1 MNKKMLNALN
11 KQVNEELA
19 SAYIYLSM
27 SAYFKAEGWNGMAS
41 WMHKQFQEELGHAGK
56 FSSYIVDRGGRVEL
70 DAIAKPDHTWESPLA
85 VYKAAYKH
93 ECHISK
99 CIHDLVK
106 LARAEDDIATENMLA
121 WFVEEQVEEEA
132 TAMEVVDTLNK
143 VGDKPGAL
151 FMYDQV
157 LGKRE

>member
-1 MNKKMLNALN
+1 MNKKMLTALN

-27 SAYFKAEGWNGMAS
+27 SAYFSAEGWKGMS
-41 WMHKQFQEELGHAGK
+41 TWMYKQFEEELAHAGK
-56 FSSYIVDRGGRVEL
+56 FSSYIVDRGGRIEL
-70 DAIAKPDHTWESPLA
+70 GALDKPAHKWDSPLD

-99 CIHDLVK
+99 CVHDLVK
-106 LARAEDDIATENMLA
+106 LARAEGDIATENMLA
-121 WFVEEQVEEEA
+121 WFVSEQVEEEA
-132 TAMEVVDTLNK
+132 AAMEVVTNLEK
-143 VGDKPGAL
+143 IAGKSTAL

-157 LGKRE
+157 LGQR